1 MRPVFKA
8 AQLEANKSIRKA
20 MYLGFLEHEKTVTT
34 MLDKIAD
41 SIFSMLFDMIA
52 SREATWTKAR
62 LLVEN
67 WDKTSDVLDDLLSE
81 QSRSTQITEKSLSVG
96 DVLNGRKRINGFDW
110 KGQPGWTCQPDR
122 P

>member
-1 MRPVFKA
+1 MKQYSQVSGASLNDFKADFDNMRPVFKA

-62 LLVEN
+62 LLDRVGSALV
-67 WDKTSDVLDDLLSE
+67 WL
-81 QSRSTQITEKSLSVG
+81 RSCTGHLRKSGKLR
-96 DVLNGRKRINGFDW
+96 LA
-110 KGQPGWTCQPDR
+110 
-122 P
+122 